1 MYQSRG
7 NNGPLNIIKLPDCDP
22 PVWDELK
29 SLNAS
34 NFKSLKDLNTPDL
47 KSMRITEEILQFYDI
62 NENYD

>member
-7 NNGPLNIIKLPDCDP
+7 NNGPLNIIKLPDFDP
-22 PVWDELK
+22 PIWDELK

-34 NFKSLKDLNTPDL
+34 NLKSLKDLNTPDL
-47 KSMRITEEILQFYDI
+47 KSMRITEEILQFHDI